1 MYKHSTHMP
10 MLLKV
15 LRMTSGSVLEL
26 GVGWFSTP
34 VLHYTC
40 MEMNRF
46 LMSYDNDQRF
56 IGKFKAFGNSMH
68 KIEFIEDW
76 DKADILKPW
85 SMAFIDHAPGP
96 RRGMDAGRLSQYA
109 EYVVCHDSEE
119 KHTHTYEYDK
129 IYALFKYRW
138 DYTKLWPHTV
148 VLSNFHDLQGLK
160 E

>member
-1 MYKHSTHMP
+1 

-34 VLHYTC
+34 MLHYIC
-40 MEMNRF
+40 MDMNRV
-46 LMSYDNDQRF
+46 LISYDSDKKF
-56 IGKFKAFGNSMH
+56 VDKFKEFSNDTH

-85 SMAFIDHAPGP
+85 SMAFIDHSPGP

-109 EYVVCHDSEE
+109 EYVICHDSEQ
-119 KHTHTYEYDK
+119 KRDHIYEYGK
-129 IYALFKYRW
+129 IYSLFKYRW
-138 DYTKLWPHTV
+138 NYTKLWPHTV
-148 VLSNFHDLQGLK
+148 VLSNFHDLSQL
-160 E
+160 EE